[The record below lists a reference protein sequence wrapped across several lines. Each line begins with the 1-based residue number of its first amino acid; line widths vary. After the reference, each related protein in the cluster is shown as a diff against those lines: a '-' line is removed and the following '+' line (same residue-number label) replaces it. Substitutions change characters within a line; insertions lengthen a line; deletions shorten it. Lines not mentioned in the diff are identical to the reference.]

1 MENSERKILSDE
13 EANKM
18 LNEIFEEDKKENLN
32 SGNNDGNEDDESECT
47 TCVKENPATKK
58 KICECMH
65 FAENSSRFSLRVME
79 AMRLLQLKEN
89 RLLPTSTV
97 ENIVDYIQTNYRDD
111 GDLYAQVRTALKQ
124 VCSQGFVMKLL
135 ENEYHLIGPNAI
147 SMNQTTCARSRK
159 DCTMSSPVKTP
170 KRRRKRIDKDDYCEC
185 ETTID
190 EEPEP
195 TIKSREV
202 SNNET
207 KRSSQRQ
214 HEEHEEMPEC
224 SCNEHVSEDECVC
237 EDQVQINTKDDSRVQ
252 EEGKTLQEN
261 SNRKIY
267 EEKQTRITRDS
278 LVESSRREGT
288 DQGRRRTVETDDR
301 VMIENNR
308 LNVDNIYNELRDRIS
323 PSEAKK
329 REKELKAWLK
339 RCQEECKRQEKRR
352 GKLNN

>member
-1 MENSERKILSDE
+1 MENSERRILSDE

-32 SGNNDGNEDDESECT
+32 SDNNDSNEDDESECT
-47 TCVKENPATKK
+47 QSTCVKENPATKK

-135 ENEYHLIGPNAI
+135 EHEYHLIGPNAI
-147 SMNQTTCARSRK
+147 SMNQTTCARSRR

-170 KRRRKRIDKDDYCEC
+170 KRRRKRIDKDDYCEY
-185 ETTID
+185 ETTTD

-195 TIKSREV
+195 TIKSRKV
-202 SNNET
+202 STNER

-224 SCNEHVSEDECVC
+224 SCNV
-237 EDQVQINTKDDSRVQ
+237 
-252 EEGKTLQEN
+252 
-261 SNRKIY
+261 
-267 EEKQTRITRDS
+267 EKQTRITQDS
-278 LVESSRREGT
+278 LVESSRREGI
-288 DQGRRRTVETDDR
+288 DQRRRRTVETDDR
-301 VMIENNR
+301 VTIENDR

-329 REKELKAWLK
+329 REKELKEWLK
-339 RCQEECKRQEKRR
+339 HCQEECKRQEKRR